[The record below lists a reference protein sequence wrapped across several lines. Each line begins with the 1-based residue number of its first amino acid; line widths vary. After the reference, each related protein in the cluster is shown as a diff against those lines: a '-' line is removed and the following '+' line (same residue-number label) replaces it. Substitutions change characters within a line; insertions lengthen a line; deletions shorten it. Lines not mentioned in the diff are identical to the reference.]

1 MAKKRESLKTR
12 NKYSLLDKVLIFVA
26 YEEYYKSIKKIKN
39 PVGVW
44 AKYIYRQLTEEMWI
58 TQQTYEKMSNLTSK
72 A

>member
-12 NKYSLLDKVLIFVA
+12 NKYSLLDKVLIFVT

-44 AKYIYRQLTEEMWI
+44 AKYIYRQLTEEM
-58 TQQTYEKMSNLTSK
+58 
-72 A
+72 

>member
-12 NKYSLLDKVLIFVA
+12 NKYSLLDKVLIFVT
-26 YEEYYKSIKKIKN
+26 YEEHYKSIKKIKN